1 MGSSV
6 SDTSL
11 VKSRFRRAQS
21 DSRCSRFRI
30 QGPGFR
36 SLRVRRKPPPGVR
49 PGPGYTVHSPISR
62 ILFPAK
68 RGDDHFSSRFAN
80 EARSRERDATITRG
94 SWSGGRPFPCSV
106 LHHAGFTMPP
116 QLPSE
121 RWALTPPFQ
130 PYLCPCGPSAVYFL
144 LHFPSGPACTE
155 PSLVFTRHAA
165 LWCPDFP
172 RSLRRNE
179 NPAIAQ
185 GVEWE
190 SDGKGGE
197 RKGEKHNTSP
207 RPADAPPASSP

>member
-1 MGSSV
+1 MGSAV

-21 DSRCSRFRI
+21 DSRCSLFRI
-30 QGPGFR
+30 QDPGFR
-36 SLRVRRKPPPGVR
+36 SLRVRRKLPPGVR
-49 PGPGYTVHSPISR
+49 PSPEDTVHSPISR

-190 SDGKGGE
+190 SDENRAK
-197 RKGEKHNTSP
+197 EKEKSTTLP
-207 RPADAPPASSP
+207 PPCRRPPASSP